1 MCKNSFII
9 FYKQKDLYYEIRDFL
24 INDETRCRKGT
35 LLTDI
40 KPGIPEH

>member
-1 MCKNSFII
+1 MYKNSFII
-9 FYKQKDLYYEIRDFL
+9 FYKQKALYNEIRDFL
-24 INDETRCRKGT
+24 INDETRCRKGK

>member
-9 FYKQKDLYYEIRDFL
+9 FYKQKALHNEIRNFL
-24 INDETRCRKGT
+24 INDEIRCRKGK

-40 KPGIPEH
+40 KPGILEH